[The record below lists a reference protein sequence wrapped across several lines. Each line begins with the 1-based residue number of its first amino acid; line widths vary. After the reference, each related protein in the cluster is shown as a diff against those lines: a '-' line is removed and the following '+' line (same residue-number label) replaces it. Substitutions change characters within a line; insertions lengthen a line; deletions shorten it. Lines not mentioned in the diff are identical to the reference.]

1 MSFGFI
7 NVGDSYQ
14 SMVNNIFGDMIGNTM
29 EAYVNDMLVKFKLSI
44 NHQGDLEKEFARM
57 KLYNVRLNPSKYAF
71 SVNSRCFLVFMVKQ
85 IGIESNPE
93 KNIAIENM
101 KSSTC
106 QKKVQRLN
114 RCMADLK
121 RFLSNSWEKSLF
133 FFQVLK
139 GNKKFEWMPE
149 CQDVFQL
156 LKDHLKTLPPL
167 AKPMASDT
175 LFMYLSIS
183 LVPVSFVI
191 IK

>member
-44 NHQGDLEKEFARM
+44 DHQGDLEKEFARM